1 MLTSLSVYT
10 LQVQY
15 LGRYPVHLST
25 PQAFII
31 LAIGLSGYALFRAV
45 NHQKDLVR
53 STAGNALIWG
63 KKAEYVSCTYK
74 TGDGKT
80 HTSLLLTSGWWG
92 FSRHANYLADLMLSW
107 AMCATCGME
116 HVLPW
121 SYFFFMGTLLVHRLK
136 RDEKRCAAKYG
147 KGWDLYASQVR
158 WKLIP
163 GVW

>member
-1 MLTSLSVYT
+1 M
-10 LQVQY
+10 
-15 LGRYPVHLST
+15 
-25 PQAFII
+25 
-31 LAIGLSGYALFRAV
+31 RAT
-45 NHQKDLVR
+45 R
-53 STAGNALIWG
+53 GAATIWG
-63 KKAEYVSCTYK
+63 KPAEYITCTYQ
-74 TGDGKT
+74 TTDGKT

-116 HVLPW
+116 KVLPW

-136 RDEKRCAAKYG
+136 RDEKRCASKYG
-147 KGWDLYASQVR
+147 KGWEVYARRVR